1 MATRHSSNVF
11 SNDADRQQ
19 MAEKCVGNRFQG
31 RPYGVVWVKDNALQ
45 KSQGFN
51 WPETKPRF
59 KRILLVFEGLPVALE
74 SLKNWRRW
82 ATETTG
88 AMEVLIE
95 FVSAG
100 IDEKGILELLGRRC
114 GKWTEPV
121 PSHEPPALTFG
132 SYIAM
137 GSKTRGKD
145 HPDLLTMMFG
155 SMGDLLTR
163 VDLIRE
169 RFKKVSTAVRDGK
182 ADYLCRIDRLI
193 DSKDQ
198 NAPGKSP
205 ELAAEHLM
213 RHIPRLLLRG
223 ETGVGKTLIARY
235 LQVDADGRPP
245 RISIPEF
252 LGKEDM
258 FEYDLFGYVHGAY
271 TGGKE
276 DGDHGLLLENVGGVV
291 FLDEIGEANEIIQA
305 KLLAYL
311 DDYRIRPRGWR
322 GTPFY
327 CPTLIV
333 AASNR
338 DLKELVKRRKF
349 RADLL
354 ARFTDIETIPPLRE
368 RVESLPFILDC
379 LLQSDAINPDA
390 AVQEIGQ
397 EAFAALKKH
406 EFPGNFRELEDLLRN
421 ACSRAQQEGRP
432 YLCQSDILDT
442 LR

>member
-1 MATRHSSNVF
+1 MV
-11 SNDADRQQ
+11 
-19 MAEKCVGNRFQG
+19 EKCVGTRVQG
-31 RPYGVVWVKDNALQ
+31 RPYGVVWVTENAIP

-51 WPETKPRF
+51 WPDTKPQF
-59 KRILLVFEGLPVALE
+59 KRILLVFEGLPVALD

-82 ATETTG
+82 ATETG
-88 AMEVLIE
+88 AMEVLID
-95 FVSAG
+95 FVPAG
-100 IDEKGILELLGRRC
+100 MDENGIAELFGRRC
-114 GKWTEPV
+114 RKWSDPV
-121 PSHEPPALTFG
+121 PARETPALTAG

-137 GSKTRGKD
+137 GAKARGKD
-145 HPDLLTMMFG
+145 HPDLLSMMFG

-163 VDLIRE
+163 VDLIRG
-169 RFKKVSTAVRDGK
+169 RFKKVSTAVRDNKTG
-182 ADYLCRIDRLI
+182 YLSAIDKLI
-193 DSKDQ
+193 GSKDQ
-198 NAPGKSP
+198 NTLRKSP

-235 LQVDADGRPP
+235 LQADTDGRPP

-291 FLDEIGEANEIIQA
+291 FLDEIGEANDIIQA

-311 DDYRIRPRGWR
+311 DDYLIRPRGWR
-322 GTPFY
+322 GAPFY

-338 DLKELVKRRKF
+338 DLKDLVKKGRF

-354 ARFTDIETIPPLRE
+354 ARFTDVETIPPLRE

-379 LLQSDAINPDA
+379 LLQNDAINPDS

-397 EAFAALKKH
+397 EAFAVLKRH
-406 EFPGNFRELEDLLRN
+406 EFRGNFRELEDTFRN
-421 ACSRAQQEGRP
+421 ICLTVAKDGRN
-432 YLCQSDILDT
+432 YICRSDLQF
-442 LR
+442 